1 MSEDQ
6 IKIFIES
13 DMTWHRPTQ
22 SFGSPDNFF
31 NVLWNNALN
40 EKDKINSMY
49 QKMRFKTN
57 NTLSSKDVKAFKIM
71 GLKVNSNWPI
81 IQKKF
86 KTLVKK
92 FHPDMNSGS
101 RLYEEKLK
109 QITLAY
115 NHLKLAMRE
124 NKQ

>member
-1 MSEDQ
+1 
-6 IKIFIES
+6 
-13 DMTWHRPTQ
+13 
-22 SFGSPDNFF
+22 
-31 NVLWNNALN
+31 
-40 EKDKINSMY
+40 MY

-92 FHPDMNSGS
+92 FHPDMNAGNKKF
-101 RLYEEKLK
+101 EEKLK
-109 QITLAY
+109 IITLAY
-115 NHLKLAMRE
+115 TQLKMTYRGQ
-124 NKQ
+124 K